1 MAASPSESLI
11 GRICVIVLIFI
22 KKVSDSVVTF
32 TKLPTFIALITFK
45 VSSPSHVVLI
55 MYGFFSTLFGGI
67 IKTKKIN
74 MKDGR
79 SENFAV
85 IANLSEIKTEP
96 KDNIIVMDNIPNLKK
111 L

>member
-1 MAASPSESLI
+1 M
-11 GRICVIVLIFI
+11 IVLIFI

-32 TKLPTFIALITFK
+32 TKLPTFTALITFK
-45 VSSPSHVVLI
+45 VSNPSHVVLI
-55 MYGFFSTLFGGI
+55 IYGLFSALCGGI

-85 IANLSEIKTEP
+85 IVNLSEVKTEQ
-96 KDNIIVMDNIPNLKK
+96 KDNIIAMDNIAGLEKA
-111 L
+111 